1 MSEEI
6 WKWDTNRNVITEVM
20 KADSIINKS
29 VRMITFG
36 KQATIKPL
44 RLLEEDFF
52 HNQPIL
58 FKDCLMLLGEE
69 NVHVVNFNKNMTFLR
84 SWNDEDQNENECDC
98 LEEEDE
104 TQASS
109 TSHKG
114 SKEEENN
121 NIENM
126 ENVDQQI
133 EQKNV
138 PKAMDGTSRI
148 TISDQNP
155 MLEEDDAL
163 GSIPKS

>member
-1 MSEEI
+1 MSKKKAKWELVQIEIPIELALGYQLFPMWEYNFKVSSYLNEGQIIILGGMSEEI

-84 SWNDEDQNENECDC
+84 SWNDED
-98 LEEEDE
+98 
-104 TQASS
+104 
-109 TSHKG
+109 
-114 SKEEENN
+114 
-121 NIENM
+121 
-126 ENVDQQI
+126 
-133 EQKNV
+133 
-138 PKAMDGTSRI
+138 
-148 TISDQNP
+148 
-155 MLEEDDAL
+155 
-163 GSIPKS
+163 